1 MAIGEIMRQ
10 RLFNE
15 KSQPKIIKVLDNFLD
30 LINFREY
37 YKLLYKFREFKET
50 IDELDDL
57 IENLNFFIESMLEQT
72 SVEQTNV
79 EETKE
84 ET

>member
-50 IDELDDL
+50 IDELDEL